1 MDSSLFIDEYLKSI
15 ADKLSNENK
24 KVFIAGDFNFDLLNT
39 ASHNVTFEFVDT
51 MMSNFLLPV
60 ITLPTKV
67 NKGKNTLTDN
77 IFTSHLHPDA
87 KSGNLE
93 INLSDGHLPSFL
105 IIPRQNQNHLP
116 KKHNIYTRSSKNFNK
131 DDFTSDY
138 LSINWDKVI
147 DSTKNDVNA
156 SLENFLSKFNGLL
169 DIHLPMRKL
178 SQKEFKQKFKPWI
191 SNNILEKINEKNK
204 TFRKYMK
211 AKNKERKGELFDQF
225 KVLKN
230 EVTYLTRSGKRAY
243 YKKYFADNKDNLQK
257 IWKGIKEIINIKSKN
272 YDYPTCIQNGDVN
285 LTDPIAISNSFNDY
299 FTSIADN
306 ILEKRKYN
314 GTKSYRD
321 FLAKRLT
328 EKFCLW

>member
-1 MDSSLFIDEYLKSI
+1 
-15 ADKLSNENK
+15 
-24 KVFIAGDFNFDLLNT
+24 
-39 ASHNVTFEFVDT
+39 
-51 MMSNFLLPV
+51 
-60 ITLPTKV
+60 
-67 NKGKNTLTDN
+67 
-77 IFTSHLHPDA
+77 
-87 KSGNLE
+87 
-93 INLSDGHLPSFL
+93 
-105 IIPRQNQNHLP
+105 
-116 KKHNIYTRSSKNFNK
+116 
-131 DDFTSDY
+131 
-138 LSINWDKVI
+138 
-147 DSTKNDVNA
+147 
-156 SLENFLSKFNGLL
+156 
-169 DIHLPMRKL
+169 MRKL

-328 EKFCLW
+328 ENFVFGECTEDEIKSIISSFNISKSSGPNSIPTHILQLLKEDICYPLSKIFNISLSTGQHPDILKIAKTIPIFKKGSRLLVSNYRPIFLLSNLNKILEKNCS